1 MITKITAFNRLME
14 QSQGILTK
22 LAALILCT
30 LKHARG
36 EELPNKKVIDA
47 ARATSH
53 LRFLQD

>member
-1 MITKITAFNRLME
+1 ME
-14 QSQGILTK
+14 QNQGILTK
-22 LAALILCT
+22 ISRFYICT